1 MTRAPVAAG
10 TFYESGFS
18 TLDKQI
24 RESFLHKKGP
34 GELQIEKRGKKI
46 SGAIV
51 PHAGYAFSGPCA
63 AWAYK
68 EIGEAE
74 FADLYIILGT
84 SHAGA
89 KTAVSMDNFETPFGI
104 VRVDQ
109 KFAHDL
115 MKKSG
120 LKADDTAHAHEH
132 SIEVQLPFLQFVC
145 KDFLTKLRILPIVVG
160 NDVDYKKLG
169 LDIKETI
176 MDSGKKV
183 CILVSGDF
191 THYGRNYHYLP
202 FTSDVKKR
210 IYDLDGKA
218 IDFIKNMDAE
228 GFLDYVHETGAT
240 ICGSMPIALLI
251 NSIKAK
257 KIDLLQYYT
266 SGDILGDYKNAV
278 GYASIVFE

>member
-1 MTRAPVAAG
+1 MTRAAIAAG
-10 TFYESGFS
+10 TFYESSFNA
-18 TLDKQI
+18 LDKQI

-34 GELQIEKRGKKI
+34 GELQIEKRKGDVV
-46 SGAIV
+46 GAIV
-51 PHAGYAFSGPCA
+51 PHAGFMFSGACA

-74 FADLYIILGT
+74 FPDLYIILGT
-84 SHAGA
+84 SHTGSE
-89 KTAVSMDNFETPFGI
+89 TALSMENFETPFGI

-109 KFAHDL
+109 RFAHDL
-115 MKKSG
+115 MKRAG
-120 LKADDTAHAHEH
+120 LKADDKAHAHEH

-145 KDFLTKLRILPIVVG
+145 KDFLTKLRILPIVISQ
-160 NDVDYKKLG
+160 DADYKKLG

-183 CILVSGDF
+183 CVLASSDF

-210 IYDLDGKA
+210 LYELDGKA
-218 IDFIKNMDAE
+218 IEFIKKMDAE
-228 GFLDYVHETGAT
+228 GFLNYVHETGAT
-240 ICGSMPIALLI
+240 ICGSIPIVVLL

-257 KIDLLQYYT
+257 SVKLLQYYT